1 MEEKYRFEDW
11 YSGAVNLDT
20 EPLFN
25 ISKKTFIEDEK
36 SPEKDESPKV
46 VSLNSFS
53 VDDQKRIIDAKT
65 KSFTTKVQFHY
76 NLFFDSFLKD
86 FEKSLYKIE
95 FINKT
100 INEINSILKPSQ
112 VLISDRRYLFWNVRF
127 EKENLIKIKEFAD
140 LYLLKGKPLD
150 FLFEHSENSKYN
162 LKKDTITNEVYA
174 YSLYKIKKEILK
186 LKREYL
192 KRNIDYLDNLPT
204 KEIKNEPKN
213 LHTNIFVNGYG
224 SDLFD
229 KLFNIIVDEEK
240 PFPSISFIFYALK
253 KVQVIKDKVSHYD
266 FILFINEIKGVEI
279 AQKKLV
285 NRTPKKFKLILENL
299 IESEFKDVFEY
310 KESRF

>member
-1 MEEKYRFEDW
+1 MEEMYRFEDW

-25 ISKKTFIEDEK
+25 ISKKTFIEDKK
-36 SPEKDESPKV
+36 SSEKDESPKV

-174 YSLYKIKKEILK
+174 YSLYKIKKDILK

-204 KEIKNEPKN
+204 KEVKIEPKN
-213 LHTNIFVNGYG
+213 LDTNIFVNGYG
-224 SDLFD
+224 SDLFVR
-229 KLFNIIVDEEK
+229 LFDTIVDKEK
-240 PFPSISFIFYALK
+240 PVPTISFIFHSLK
-253 KVQVIKDKVSHYD
+253 LNEIIKNTVSHLE
-266 FILFINEIKGVEI
+266 FIKFVKSVKNIDLSINKFPNKK
-279 AQKKLV
+279 QKTYL
-285 NRTPKKFKLILENL
+285 TIFQNL
-299 IESEFKDVFEY
+299 IEKDFVGIFDFK
-310 KESRF
+310 KSRF

>member
-20 EPLFN
+20 EPLFI
-25 ISKKTFIEDEK
+25 ISKKTIVKDEK
-36 SPEKDESPKV
+36 SPKKDESPKI

-53 VDDQKRIIDAKT
+53 VDDQKRIIDVKT

-86 FEKSLYKIE
+86 FEKSLFKVE

-100 INEINSILKPSQ
+100 INEINNILNSSQ
-112 VLISDRRYLFWNVRF
+112 VIISDTRYLFWNVRF

-174 YSLYKIKKEILK
+174 YSLYKIKKDILK

-204 KEIKNEPKN
+204 EEVKIEPKN
-213 LHTNIFVNGYG
+213 LDANIFVNGYG

-229 KLFNIIVDEEK
+229 KLFDLIVDKEN
-240 PFPSISFIFYALK
+240 PVPTISFIFHSLK
-253 KVQVIKDKVSHYD
+253 LNEIIINTVSHLE
-266 FILFINEIKGVEI
+266 FIKFIKSFKNIDLSV
-279 AQKKLV
+279 KKF
-285 NRTPKKFKLILENL
+285 PKKKQKTYVTIFQNLLEKDFVGIIDFK
-299 IESEFKDVFEY
+299 K
-310 KESRF
+310 SRF